1 MLTTKENERLTQVGR
16 GTPMGEFLRRFW
28 LPALLSEEL
37 PQADGDPIRT
47 RTLGEDLVAFRD
59 SNGNVGMVDA
69 FCPHRRAPLFFGRNE
84 ESGLRC
90 VYHGWKFDT
99 TGQCV
104 DMPSEPAESDFKER
118 LRVRAYPTYEVGGM
132 IWVYMGPPELKPARP
147 PEMPFTLA
155 PANERRGLK
164 FLVEA
169 NWLQCL
175 EGELDTAHVSFLHST
190 FGDDGTGIQNLVR
203 NDGYTNDRH
212 PRLFALDTDY
222 GFVYGGRRAQRKGN
236 YYWRVTQFL
245 MPMTALIPS
254 ASGYNGGA
262 TIWMPIDDNHCWRY
276 LVGGIR
282 PTREWNTPGE
292 PVTRRPF
299 LPTEPGTFRFP
310 DGKEIDTRLA
320 KFRHANMY
328 GLDRDKQRKLSF
340 TGIPFIPTQ
349 DQAMT
354 EGMGY
359 VCDRSEEH
367 LGSSDVAIIHMRRM
381 MLRMLDNFEK
391 GVEPYA
397 PSHPEIYRVQPLDVE
412 SNNDEL
418 PEVLKE
424 YSEEARLPA
433 LV

>member
-1 MLTTKENERLTQVGR
+1 
-16 GTPMGEFLRRFW
+16 MGDFLRRFW
-28 LPALLSEEL
+28 LPALLSDEL
-37 PQADGDPIRT
+37 PQADGDPVRT

-59 SNGNVGMVDA
+59 SNGSVGMVDA
-69 FCPHRRAPLFFGRNE
+69 FCPHRRGPMYFGRNE
-84 ESGLRC
+84 ECGLRC

-99 TGQCV
+99 AGQCI
-104 DMPSEPAESDFKER
+104 DMPSEPAESDFKDR
-118 LRVRAYPTYEVGGM
+118 LRIKAYPTHEVGGM
-132 IWVYMGPPELKPARP
+132 IWVYMGPPEHQPERP
-147 PEMPFTLA
+147 PDMPFTLV
-155 PANERRGLK
+155 PEPERRTGIK

-175 EGELDTAHVSFLHST
+175 EGELDTAHVSFLHQT

-222 GFVYGGRRAQRKGN
+222 GFVYGGRRAQRKGD
-236 YYWRVTQFL
+236 YYWRITQFL

-254 ASGYNGGA
+254 ASGYAGGA

-276 LVGGIR
+276 LVGGSR
-282 PTREWNTPGE
+282 PVREWNSPE
-292 PVTRRPF
+292 PLASRNRPI

-310 DGKEIDTRLA
+310 DGVEIDTRLA
-320 KFRHANMY
+320 KFRRANRY
-328 GLDRDKQRKLSF
+328 GLDRERQRTLSF

-359 VCDRSEEH
+359 VCDRTEEH

-381 MLRMLDNFEK
+381 MLRMLENFER
-391 GVEPYA
+391 GIEPYA
-397 PSHPEIYRVQPLDVE
+397 ATHPDIYRVQPLDVE
-412 SNNDEL
+412 SDNAEL
-418 PEVLKE
+418 PNVLEE
-424 YSEEARLPA
+424 YRQDALIPA
-433 LV
+433 

>member
-1 MLTTKENERLTQVGR
+1 MLSAKENERLTRVGR
-16 GTPMGEFLRRFW
+16 GTPMGDFLRRFW
-28 LPALLSEEL
+28 LPALLSDEL

-59 SNGNVGMVDA
+59 SNGQVGIVDA
-69 FCPHRRAPLFFGRNE
+69 YCPHRRGPMYFGRNE
-84 ESGLRC
+84 ECGLRC

-99 TGQCV
+99 TGQCI
-104 DMPSEPAESDFKER
+104 DMPSEPAESDFKDR
-118 LRVRAYPTYEVGGM
+118 LRIKAYPTHEVGGM
-132 IWVYMGPPELKPARP
+132 IWVYMGPPEHQPERP
-147 PEMPFTLA
+147 PDMPFTLV
-155 PANERRGLK
+155 PEGERRTGIK

-175 EGELDTAHVSFLHST
+175 EGELDTAHVSFLHQT

-222 GFVYGGRRAQRKGN
+222 GFVYGGRRAQRKGD
-236 YYWRVTQFL
+236 YYWRITQFL

-254 ASGYNGGA
+254 ASGYTGSA

-276 LVGGIR
+276 LVGGSR
-282 PTREWNTPGE
+282 PVREWNSPE
-292 PVTRRPF
+292 PVAGRGRPV

-310 DGKEIDTRLA
+310 DGVEIDTRLA
-320 KFRHANMY
+320 KFRRGNRY
-328 GLDRDKQRKLSF
+328 GLDREKQRTMSF

-359 VCDRSEEH
+359 VCDRTEEH

-381 MLRMLDNFEK
+381 MLRMLENFEK
-391 GVEPYA
+391 GMEPYA
-397 PSHPEIYRVQPLDVE
+397 ATHPDIYRVQPLDVE
-412 SNNDEL
+412 SDNAEL
-418 PEVLKE
+418 PDVLTE
-424 YSEEARLPA
+424 FREDA
-433 LV
+433 LISA

>member
-1 MLTTKENERLTQVGR
+1 MLTTKENERLTRVGR

-28 LPALLSEEL
+28 LPALLSDEL
-37 PQADGDPIRT
+37 PQNDGDPIRT

-59 SNGNVGMVDA
+59 TNGNVGIVDA

-84 ESGLRC
+84 ECGLRC

-104 DMPSEPAESDFKER
+104 DMPSEPAESDFKDR

-132 IWVYMGPPELKPARP
+132 IWVYMGPKELQPPRP
-147 PEMPFTLA
+147 PEMPFTLV
-155 PANERRGLK
+155 PDNERRGLK

-203 NDGYTNDRH
+203 DDGYTNDRH

-254 ASGYNGGA
+254 ASGYSGGA

-276 LVGGIR
+276 LVGGTR
-282 PTREWNTPGE
+282 PVREWNTPGD
-292 PVTRRPF
+292 VRSRRPL

-328 GLDRDKQRKLSF
+328 GLDRDRQRKLSF

-367 LGSSDVAIIHMRRM
+367 LGSSDIAIIHMRRM
-381 MLRMLDNFEK
+381 MLRMLDNLEK
-391 GVEPYA
+391 GTEPYA
-397 PSHPEIYRVQPLDVE
+397 PAHPEVYRVRPLDVE
-412 SNNDEL
+412 SDHAEL
-418 PEVLKE
+418 PDVLQE
-424 YSEEARLPA
+424 YSEDARMPV